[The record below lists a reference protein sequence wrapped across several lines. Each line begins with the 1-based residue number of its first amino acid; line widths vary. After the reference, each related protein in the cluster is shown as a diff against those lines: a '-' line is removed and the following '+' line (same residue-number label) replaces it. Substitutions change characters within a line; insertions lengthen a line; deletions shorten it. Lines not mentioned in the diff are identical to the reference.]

1 MAIKGNQLSGSYWE
15 KWANVAVTHPERQ
28 GDHHAYNLQEMHP
41 DTLALVSARISTELL
56 HDVVVLLSTFLRH
69 DCGFL

>member
-1 MAIKGNQLSGSYWE
+1 MLITFRRCW
-15 KWANVAVTHPERQ
+15 
-28 GDHHAYNLQEMHP
+28 HP
-41 DTLALVSARISTELL
+41 DTLALVSVRISTELL